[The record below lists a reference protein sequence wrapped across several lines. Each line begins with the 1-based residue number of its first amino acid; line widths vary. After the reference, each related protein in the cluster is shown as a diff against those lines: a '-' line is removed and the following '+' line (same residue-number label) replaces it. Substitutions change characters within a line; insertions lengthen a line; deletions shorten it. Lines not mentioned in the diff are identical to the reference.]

1 MVMGFCS
8 FNQKI
13 SAIMEGSGDDNRYQ
27 VTQYKGLIY
36 KIVECINSYKSEE
49 AAQIFC
55 EEFMDLFYEV

>member
-1 MVMGFCS
+1 MGFCS

-13 SAIMEGSGDDNRYQ
+13 SAIMEVSGDDDRYQ

-36 KIVECINSYKSEE
+36 KIVEYINSYKSEE

-55 EEFMDLFYEV
+55 EKFMDLFYEA